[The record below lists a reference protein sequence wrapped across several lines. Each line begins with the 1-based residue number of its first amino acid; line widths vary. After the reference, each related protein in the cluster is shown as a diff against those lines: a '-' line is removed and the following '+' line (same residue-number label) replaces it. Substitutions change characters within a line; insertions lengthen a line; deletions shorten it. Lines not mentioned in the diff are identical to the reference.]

1 MAYICTKPP
10 KSCSSCNHYRFDH
23 DRMDYACFAH
33 DDLKKKSKQNIN
45 NKENKQN
52 D

>member
-33 DDLKKKSKQNIN
+33 DDLKKSKQNIN